1 MKTLIAALAVATILA
16 TSAVA
21 KTEKTPATHL
31 DTANTVTCGH
41 VVLADPDSRIRA
53 DFQRNCDQYAHPGPN

>member
-1 MKTLIAALAVATILA
+1 LIATLTLTSILA
-16 TSAVA
+16 TSAIA
-21 KTEKTPATHL
+21 KTEKTRATHV
-31 DTANTVTCGH
+31 DTANTVACGH